1 MNGSCHHINSVFS
14 KMTRSTDHH
23 YHQVETFLMN
33 PTFTSK
39 GGFKIVI
46 NGVAIYKVAN
56 VDINIETN

>member
-1 MNGSCHHINSVFS
+1 MNGSCHHINCVFF
-14 KMTRSTDHH
+14 KDDKDHH

-56 VDINIETN
+56 DDINIETN

>member
-1 MNGSCHHINSVFS
+1 
-14 KMTRSTDHH
+14 
-23 YHQVETFLMN
+23 MN

-56 VDINIETN
+56 VDINIETNKRRKKEQLKCFVYSYIAGGDG

>member
-1 MNGSCHHINSVFS
+1 MSVSSHHINSVYQ
-14 KMTRSTDHH
+14 RSLDHH